1 MTESEQNQIKVLLA
15 DDHNIVRQG
24 IQFIVEDIIENPIIF
39 HASTLQQIR
48 EQLTENQFSIAILDA
63 QLPDGNCI
71 TILPEIRQQQPDI
84 RILIFTSFDEEN
96 YSVKFIKAGAN
107 GFLSKLSEEDEIRN
121 AIQDLIE
128 KGEYFP
134 PLTQSLLRIAASN
147 PNILNPLHQLSERE
161 IEIAELYVK
170 GLGNL
175 EISNQLS
182 IRQNTV
188 STYKKRIFEKL
199 NITTL
204 IELIEL
210 MRIHNQI

>member
-1 MTESEQNQIKVLLA
+1 MTESDQNQIKVLLA

-24 IQFIVEDIIENPIIF
+24 IQFLVEDIIENPMVF
-39 HASTLQQIR
+39 HASTLQQI
-48 EQLTENQFSIAILDA
+48 QKLLTENQFDLAILDA

-71 TILPEIRQQQPDI
+71 TILPEIRQQQSDI

-96 YSVKFIKAGAN
+96 YSVKFINAGAN
-107 GFLSKLSEEDEIRN
+107 GFLSKLSEEAEIRN
-121 AIQDLIE
+121 AIQSLIE

-134 PLTQSLLRIAASN
+134 PLTRSLLRIAANN

-161 IEIAELYVK
+161 FEIAGLYAK

-175 EISNQLS
+175 EIANRLS

-210 MRIHNQI
+210 MRIHNRI

>member
-1 MTESEQNQIKVLLA
+1 MTESGPNQIKVLLA

-24 IQFIVEDIIENPIIF
+24 IQFIVEDIIENPMIL
-39 HASTLQQIR
+39 HASSLLQIKKHLVESQID
-48 EQLTENQFSIAILDA
+48 IAILDA

-71 TILPEIRQQQPDI
+71 EILPEIRNQLPEI
-84 RILIFTSFDEEN
+84 RLLIFTSFDEEN
-96 YSVKFIKAGAN
+96 YSVKFINAGAN
-107 GFLSKLSEEDEIRN
+107 GFLSKLSEESEIRN
-121 AIQDLIE
+121 AIQSLVE

-134 PLTQSLLRIAASN
+134 PLTQSLLRISAYN
-147 PNILNPLHQLSERE
+147 PNILNPLHQLSDRE
-161 IEIAELYVK
+161 MEIAGLYAK

-175 EISNQLS
+175 EIANQLS

-204 IELIEL
+204 VELMEL
-210 MRIHNQI
+210 MRIHNRI